1 MCKAL
6 ERGMTI
12 GDVYV
17 TKKSGGRSGLYLRPQ
32 KRK

>member
-6 ERGMTI
+6 ERGMAI
-12 GDVYV
+12 SDVYV
-17 TKKSGGRSGLYLRPQ
+17 MEKSGGRSGVYVRPE